1 MTDKTKSL
9 LYTPKTNNFR
19 YSQSSLNSNENSEI
33 DYNLYCF
40 SQGYKNREKGYW
52 RGVLRSKNID
62 FDLRFNKEWNRRIE
76 LEDDDLEKTLYSFN
90 KSELKFPSLDKSS
103 NEYIS
108 FVNDNEIGWDSG
120 RFQNFKKIQLQAG
133 VKKQKNKEWLLSN
146 GIKRGTVG
154 VELRTQNYK
163 QFEASEKNKELKKTI
178 LSNKTKPQEENIQY
192 PSGQI
197 YEYAGNKWT
206 ADKLQKSLNTASDTL
221 NTYNTLS
228 SSANAKDQRGAYTR
242 SSQGKRIEPNFIGQS
257 ITSDSTSKNIKT
269 ENNYDQYK
277 RQKFDK
283 SISSANIEKEK
294 GYDINKSR
302 KGIQTKSQA
311 QSQTGKYGKIN
322 LNQSYNYNIK
332 GKEYGYDK
340 PTSYGTNYSSNK
352 KDRKEFKY
360 GQKETDV
367 IVKKT
372 SNLDR
377 PENLGRMEIS
387 VEKKKKEKPERKP
400 RSRSNE
406 RLIGSKKRKISY
418 DKDGKPLK
426 NTSRLNVSTEKKKK
440 EKREKLE
447 NIGRLEVSAG
457 KKKKEESI
465 TRKPVS
471 RKHSRIHS
479 SKKKRKESYDSE
491 GRPLTNTNRLVVN
504 LSKKKEK
511 KERLDNY
518 SKLEVSAEKKK
529 KDRPSRKPVSRKHDR
544 VLSSKKKRKESYDS
558 EGRPLT
564 NTSRLNVNLSKKKEK
579 KEKLDNFSKLE
590 VSLDKD
596 REVSYKKSGSFDKK
610 PRISY
615 KPEKD
620 SITKKPLKI
629 KGTVDKNY
637 DIKRQKTEPYKYD
650 QSPYLRNKPQQTL
663 QPTYTKTQT
672 SQNQKQPSY
681 ISSKLQQNIQPSY
694 SGTKAQPQLSSPYKQ
709 PSYIKTKAGQTEPT
723 YSQYD
728 YSKYNKEQS
737 YTDKKSKESPK
748 ISSRQIQPTYGQY
761 DSSKFNK
768 GQSYTDKKTKEMP
781 KIGSGQTQ
789 RTYGQ
794 YDYSKYNKGESYI
807 DKKSKETPKIG
818 SEQTQPTYGQY
829 DYSKYN
835 KGESYTDKKS
845 KESEKIED
853 KYKVQKPTYVNKSS
867 LGQKLEKLKDY
878 RKQQT
883 TYDTQKLTK
892 GSISSERLIDSQK
905 RKISYDKDGKTLKNT
920 SNIKNKP
927 YGIAPDYQ
935 QYSLGSRTQ
944 QQGFDKGTN
953 VSYGISSSQ
962 LNTASTIPR
971 DSKHRRMNKSVEGS
985 MEFYSGDTIKNNT
998 IYQSSSNQK
1007 PYGQSTSSLYTQPK
1021 YTQTKDKK
1029 KDVSTSE
1036 RFLSAP
1042 KKPIQ
1047 VSSSTKPKAVE
1058 SGYLQTPTQ
1067 KQKLDQYKRDQQS
1080 QQNVLNKY
1088 KTDHPSVAKGKS
1100 YLKTE
1105 TYSGQKNKKEADN
1118 IKLDLSK
1125 YLQDKT
1131 PQSKKQKD
1139 KKSNKQ
1145 AQEIEIY
1152 EYYPLSKT
1160 ATKPDTYNKQKQ
1172 TSSSSNKYQ
1181 SKPSKIDKNKTPKTT
1196 TNDNLYEYNPVT
1208 KIFEYK
1214 PKKSMEQRKGVAQST
1229 EPGYKGSLNRS
1240 TTSSNLMKNK
1250 PMSINLDKYTYDR
1263 TKPDSYLTTLPK
1275 KPIKTTSYSYQKD
1288 KIVTYADNTKGSQPK
1303 NDRYLFSPFSDENK
1317 NNELQRT
1324 HGIQSTS
1331 SNIRHSMAFFKCKF
1345 LTTKEVCEKFWKSID
1360 TGELSSLMFEPNGFS
1375 TRNSGNASSK
1385 LSNFLSP
1392 DKNRFS
1398 KFSNKNS
1405 NSNENTEYTAK
1416 NLKNYSGL
1424 GKNKGMSYSNSEA
1437 NFKNF
1442 GDSRHSYKVGNN

>member
-9 LYTPKTNNFR
+9 LYTPKSNNFR

-52 RGVLRSKNID
+52 RGVLRNKNID

-76 LEDDDLEKTLYSFN
+76 LEDDDLEKTLYSLN

-491 GRPLTNTNRLVVN
+491 GKPLTNTNRLVVN

-518 SKLEVSAEKKK
+518 SRLEVSAEKKK

-818 SEQTQPTYGQY
+818 SGQTQPTYGQY

-935 QYSLGSRTQ
+935 QYSLASRTQ

-1067 KQKLDQYKRDQQS
+1067 KPKLDQYKRDQQS

-1275 KPIKTTSYSYQKD
+1275 KPIKNTSYSYQKD